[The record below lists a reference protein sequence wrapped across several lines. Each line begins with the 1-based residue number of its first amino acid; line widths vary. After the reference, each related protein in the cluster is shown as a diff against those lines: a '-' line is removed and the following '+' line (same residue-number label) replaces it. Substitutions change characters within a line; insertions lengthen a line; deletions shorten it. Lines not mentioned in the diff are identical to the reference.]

1 MIHGC
6 WVGVKVYN
14 GIPLVSPLIAQRFGK
29 QFRVNISNFEDLR
42 GDCYS
47 VNLKSIFRNL
57 LHRRRPP
64 GV

>member
-1 MIHGC
+1 M
-6 WVGVKVYN
+6 YN
-14 GIPLVSPLIAQRFGK
+14 GITGFAFDSATFQCQHTGTVLRNGK
-29 QFRVNISNFEDLR
+29 QFLVNISNFEDLR

-57 LHRRRPP
+57 QDRRRPP